1 MFKRFYFRILADIV
15 SENFFGGF
23 KEKSDQDNKKNRK
36 DWIEEMIA
44 KSKQAKVRIEKKN
57 MLPIFFRNSAT

>member
-1 MFKRFYFRILADIV
+1 MYDLIVKLISSIAEIV

-23 KEKSDQDNKKNRK
+23 KDKSDDGKKNRK

-44 KSKQAKVRIEKKN
+44 KSKQAKV
-57 MLPIFFRNSAT
+57 

>member
-1 MFKRFYFRILADIV
+1 MSKRFFLRILADIV

-44 KSKQAKVRIEKKN
+44 KSKQAKVRITKSCFYFC
-57 MLPIFFRNSAT
+57 L